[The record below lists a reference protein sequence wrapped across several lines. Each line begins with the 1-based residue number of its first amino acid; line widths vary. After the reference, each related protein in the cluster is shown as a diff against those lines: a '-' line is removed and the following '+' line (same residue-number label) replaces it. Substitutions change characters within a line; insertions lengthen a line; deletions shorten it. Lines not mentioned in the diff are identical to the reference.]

1 MSDQALIFHCPDQ
14 VSDEELATY
23 RGRIKTQ
30 RMLPWLYAAGAAGGF
45 YLVHNYIFRR
55 YLHIPVV
62 IGFGVAGYLVGRE
75 ITDKSYLVNHSTF
88 KHTFDNPTLKN
99 NNRENPFIVNN
110 PATILLAH
118 DKR

>member
-1 MSDQALIFHCPDQ
+1 MSDQALIFHSPDQ

-30 RMLPWLYAAGAAGGF
+30 RMLPWLYSVGAAGGF
-45 YLVHNYIFRR
+45 FLVNNYVLRR

-62 IGFGVAGYLVGRE
+62 VGFGLAGYLVGRE
-75 ITDKSYLVNHSTF
+75 ITDKNYLVNHATF
-88 KHTFDNPTLKN
+88 RHVYDNPSAKN
-99 NNRENPFIVNN
+99 SNTGNPFIVNN
-110 PATILLAH
+110 QASILHAH